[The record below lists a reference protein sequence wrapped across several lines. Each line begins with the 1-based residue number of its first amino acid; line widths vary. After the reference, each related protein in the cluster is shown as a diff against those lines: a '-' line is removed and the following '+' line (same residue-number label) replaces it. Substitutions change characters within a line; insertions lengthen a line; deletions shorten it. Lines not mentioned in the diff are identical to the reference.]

1 MTTGKI
7 KAVGKRAQV
16 MHGTAHHT
24 SGGLTKKDLKYNKHG
39 KIVSR
44 KKSAKGASL
53 LKRLTSKGYFTRKGK
68 FGFVKRSVGSKA
80 KGTRK
85 KKRTRKRGKY
95 RWKRHPIKGVKWE
108 DRRYK
113 SGRFAKKPSY
123 LR

>member
-1 MTTGKI
+1 MTGKKI

-24 SGGLTKKDLKYNKHG
+24 SGGLTKADLKYNKHG

-44 KKSAKGASL
+44 KKSAKGATL

-68 FGFVKRSVGSKA
+68 FGYVKRATG

-85 KKRTRKRGKY
+85 RRRTRKRGKY

-108 DRRYK
+108 DRTYAR
-113 SGRFAKKPSY
+113 GRFSKKPSY
-123 LR
+123 RR